1 GQGRVLAPGDEQSGP
16 GTTLMTWALARNPRT
31 LTLAVDTRGR
41 ASRNIRSNGKV
52 AVEVLGDDLCYG
64 MRGTAVIEKE
74 LMHSA
79 PFPCALV
86 AVRIEDVRDHTAAG
100 VQFRGPSYS
109 FHADKEHR
117 KGVEEA
123 IFDELK
129 GPTPTI

>member
-1 GQGRVLAPGDEQSGP
+1 MITPEIELS
-16 GTTLMTWALARNPRT
+16 
-31 LTLAVDTRGR
+31 DTIETDFPTSLEG
-41 ASRNIRSNGKV
+41 
-52 AVEVLGDDLCYG
+52 
-64 MRGTAVIEKE
+64 EKE
-74 LMHSA
+74 LMQST

-86 AVRIEDVRDHTAAG
+86 AVRIEDVRDHAAAG
-100 VQFRGPSYS
+100 VQFRGPRYS